1 MSCEEIMRRK
11 LLCITIA
18 VTGGIAYFYCFETV
32 WIPFSV
38 LSLQVLFMVVKGRKC
53 EFAKT
58 LAILLSCFL
67 AGSFL
72 LYRENARADQTV
84 FEDGQRIE
92 AYCLVTEITQ
102 KDKNSYQLC
111 VKIGG
116 EKLLLSYYRELKNY
130 PALTGCTVKVRCTTE
145 KPAAAGNPRTFD
157 YSLYLKSRKIYTVA
171 FAESIEFAAPP
182 SGFYNNV
189 KNRVFC
195 AREQMLSDMNLTGG
209 AEGFLRG
216 VLFGDT
222 KGLNEE
228 IYQEFRENSTA
239 HILAVSGLHIGI
251 LYGIYKKLYR
261 RKKNPVF
268 TAAFAAV
275 LLLYGTTTLWSVS
288 VSRAA
293 VLILCSLAADFLN
306 RRFDMLT
313 ALSFAALLSIGR
325 NPYVIFGAGF
335 QMSFLAVLCIV
346 FLTPKIEKYIGA
358 GSAAAVSV
366 QLGLMP
372 YMAYTFN
379 YISLTGFLCNIPVV
393 FLVSVLVPLGIGI
406 FFLYLGTGLMP
417 PLLPDICE
425 GLSIMTVKVNHLFAS
440 VDIFSADTVSP
451 PLAAVV
457 LLYIVLFFTT
467 SEYFF
472 VYFKRKDFKSFF
484 LPAAAAVLAAAVS
497 VYAGFS
503 VFDRASAVFV
513 DVGQGDC
520 LHLKT
525 AEGRNIFIDGGGSIR
540 YNVGERT
547 LKPYLLKNGVR
558 SLDLA
563 AATHL
568 HTDHFLGLS
577 QLAEVFPVRAFL
589 TEGEAGQRFS
599 IGEDQW
605 LELLWPLKKDADSDD
620 ENLNSLIFRVYL
632 RGLTILVTGDITEK
646 GEELLLERYQGTDKL
661 SADILKVAHHGSNY
675 STCDRFLET
684 VNPEVAVISVGKNN
698 YGHPGDKVI
707 EKLQKKGIMIFRT
720 DRDGAVGVISDR
732 KGKFSIC
739 TGKRKSTDSRCFQK
753 TLNQEKQKKCC

>member
-1 MSCEEIMRRK
+1 MRRK
-11 LLCITIA
+11 LLCITAA
-18 VTGGIAYFYCFETV
+18 VISGIVYMHFFETV
-32 WIPFSV
+32 WIPVSAFAASV
-38 LSLQVLFMVVKGRKC
+38 LFSAGRGKDRA
-53 EFAKT
+53 FAKV

-67 AGSFL
+67 AGAFL
-72 LYRENARADQTV
+72 LYRENSSAQQTV
-84 FEDGQRIE
+84 FEDGRQAE
-92 AYCLVTEITQ
+92 FYCLLTEIT
-102 KDKNSYQLC
+102 KKESDKGDSYQLC
-111 VKIGG
+111 VKTGG

-130 PALTGCTVKVRCTTE
+130 PYLTGCTIKVRCTPE
-145 KPAAAGNPRTFD
+145 KPAEAGNPRTFD
-157 YSLYLKSRKIYTVA
+157 YSLYLKSQRIYRIA
-171 FAESIEFAAPP
+171 AAESIEFAAHP
-182 SGFYNNV
+182 SGIYNKV

-195 AREQMLSDMNLTGG
+195 AREQMLSDMKLSGG

-222 KGLNEE
+222 KGLDEE
-228 IYQEFRENSTA
+228 IYREFRENSTA
-239 HILAVSGLHIGI
+239 HILAVSGLHVGM

-261 RKKNPVF
+261 KKKSLLL
-268 TAAFAAV
+268 TAVFAAV

-288 VSRAA
+288 VSRA
-293 VLILCSLAADFLN
+293 VILILFSLAADFLN

-313 ALSFAALLSIGR
+313 ALSFAALLSVFV

-379 YISLTGFLCNIPVV
+379 YISLMGFLCNIPVV
-393 FLVSVLVPLGIGI
+393 FLVSVLVPLGIGA
-406 FFLYLGTGLMP
+406 FFLYLGTGMIFP
-417 PLLPDICE
+417 FFSAVCE
-425 GLSIMTVKVNHLFAS
+425 GISVMIIKVNHMFAAA
-440 VDIFSADTVSP
+440 DILSFDTVSP

-457 LLYIVLFFTT
+457 LFYILLFFAS

-472 VYFKRKDFKSFF
+472 VYVRRKNFRKFF
-484 LPAAAAVLAAAVS
+484 LPAAAAVLAAAVAF
-497 VYAGFS
+497 YAGTS
-503 VFDRASAVFV
+503 PFDRASAVFV

-540 YNVGERT
+540 YNVGEKT
-547 LKPYLLKNGVR
+547 LKPYLLKNGVK

-577 QLAEVFPVRAFL
+577 QLAEVFPVKAFL

-599 IGEDQW
+599 IGENQW

-620 ENLNSLIFRVYL
+620 ENLNSLIFKVHL
-632 RGLTILVTGDITEK
+632 GGLTILVTGDLTEE
-646 GEELLLERYQGTDKL
+646 GEELLLERYKGTNKL

-675 STCDRFLET
+675 STCDRFLEA
-684 VNPEVAVISVGKNN
+684 VKPAAAVISVGKNN

-720 DRDGAVGVISDR
+720 DRDGAVGVMTDR
-732 KGKFSIC
+732 KGNFSIC
-739 TGKRKSTDSRCFQK
+739 TKKKRNTDFRYSQK
-753 TLNQEKQKKCC
+753 T

>member
-1 MSCEEIMRRK
+1 MRRK
-11 LLCITIA
+11 LLCITAA
-18 VTGGIAYFYCFETV
+18 VISGIVYMYFFETV
-32 WIPFSV
+32 WIPVFAFAASV
-38 LSLQVLFMVVKGRKC
+38 LFSAGSGKDRA
-53 EFAKT
+53 FAKV

-67 AGSFL
+67 AGAFL
-72 LYRENARADQTV
+72 LYRENSSAQQTV
-84 FEDGQRIE
+84 FEDGRQAE
-92 AYCLVTEITQ
+92 FYCLVTEIT
-102 KDKNSYQLC
+102 KKESDKGDSYQLC
-111 VKIGG
+111 VKARG

-130 PALTGCTVKVRCTTE
+130 PYLTGCTVKVRCTPQ
-145 KPAAAGNPRTFD
+145 KPAEAGNPRTFD
-157 YSLYLKSRKIYTVA
+157 YSLYLKSQRIYRIA
-171 FAESIEFAAPP
+171 AAESIEFAAHP
-182 SGFYNNV
+182 SGIYNKV

-195 AREQMLSDMNLTGG
+195 AREQMLSDMKLSGG

-216 VLFGDT
+216 LLFGDT
-222 KGLNEE
+222 RGLDEE
-228 IYQEFRENSTA
+228 IYREFRANSTA
-239 HILAVSGLHIGI
+239 HILAVSGLHVGM

-261 RKKNPVF
+261 RKKSLFLTVV
-268 TAAFAAV
+268 FAAV

-288 VSRAA
+288 VSRA
-293 VLILCSLAADFLN
+293 VILILFSLAADFLN

-313 ALSFAALLSIGR
+313 ALSSAALLSVFG

-393 FLVSVLVPLGIGI
+393 FLVSVLVPLGIGA
-406 FFLYLGTGLMP
+406 FFLYLGTGMIFP
-417 PLLPDICE
+417 FFSAVCE
-425 GLSIMTVKVNHLFAS
+425 GLSVMIIKVNHMFAAADFLS
-440 VDIFSADTVSP
+440 FDTVSP
-451 PLAAVV
+451 PLVTVV
-457 LLYIVLFFTT
+457 LFYILLFFAS

-472 VYFKRKDFKSFF
+472 VYVTRRDFRKFF
-484 LPAAAAVLAAAVS
+484 LPAAAAVLAAAVAF
-497 VYAGFS
+497 YAGAS
-503 VFDRASAVFV
+503 PFDRASAVFV

-540 YNVGERT
+540 YNVGEKT
-547 LKPYLLKNGVR
+547 LKPYLLKNGVK
-558 SLDLA
+558 SLELA

-577 QLAEVFPVRAFL
+577 QLAEVFPVKAFL

-599 IGEDQW
+599 IGENQW

-620 ENLNSLIFRVYL
+620 ENLNSLIFKVHL
-632 RGLTILVTGDITEK
+632 GGLTILVTGDLTEE
-646 GEELLLERYQGTDKL
+646 GEELMLARYRGTNKL
-661 SADILKVAHHGSNY
+661 AADILKVAHHGSNY
-675 STCDRFLET
+675 STCDRFLEA
-684 VNPEVAVISVGKNN
+684 VKPAAAVISVGKNN

-720 DRDGAVGVISDR
+720 DRDGAVGVMTDR
-732 KGKFSIC
+732 KGNFSIC
-739 TGKRKSTDSRCFQK
+739 TEKKRNTDFRYSQK
-753 TLNQEKQKKCC
+753 T